1 MMALWTSVQSSA
13 HLLSISVADN
23 PITAAGAKRI
33 GTALIANHTLTS
45 VDVAS
50 LHFGDRVRNRCDQ
63 YLHFFLRRLAV

>member
-1 MMALWTSVQSSA
+1 MMALWTAVQGSR

-50 LHFGDRVRNRCDQ
+50 LHFGDRVG
-63 YLHFFLRRLAV
+63 YW